1 MPANDNLI
9 QIAKV
14 LKSNG
19 IQGEVMMS
27 FPETDPVEMKEI
39 GPVFICFDGLPV
51 PFFMESVTP
60 KGSVKALVKLQGI
73 DTLEDAEEIVGQPV
87 YAPSDWFEDEG
98 EDGPEALIGWTLCG
112 EDGRP
117 VMLRGVS
124 INGLIASESFINE
137 TLFEELSRDAGVNLF
152 RLAMYTYGV
161 GIIGYCT
168 NGSRERYHEDLAKG
182 IEYAKKQDMYVI
194 VDWHILKDGDPN
206 TYVDK
211 AKVFFAEMAETYR
224 DYDNVLYEICNE
236 PNGVDWAAVKRYA
249 EEVIPVIREKDPK
262 AVIIVGNPDWSKALY
277 DVAADPLDFDNILY
291 TLHFYS
297 ATHGDKYREMTE
309 KLSKEGLPIF
319 VTEYG
324 VTAASGDHPRDLES
338 ADKWIELLE
347 QENIS
352 YCMWSFSKVAEA
364 SAAVR
369 STVPKYSGFV
379 REDYTETG
387 LWLLDTLAK
396 HKTR

>member
-1 MPANDNLI
+1 MKKLLSILLAVSLLAGALSGCGGSGVPESTA
-9 QIAKV
+9 
-14 LKSNG
+14 
-19 IQGEVMMS
+19 
-27 FPETDPVEMKEI
+27 PETTAHVQKTYDDGRARPSSCGRLQVI
-39 GPVFICFDGLPV
+39 GG
-51 PFFMESVTP
+51 
-60 KGSVKALVKLQGI
+60 K
-73 DTLEDAEEIVGQPV
+73 
-87 YAPSDWFEDEG
+87 
-98 EDGPEALIGWTLCG
+98 LCG
-112 EDGRP
+112 EDGQP

-124 INGLIASESFINE
+124 TNGLIVTESFINE
-137 TLFEELSRDAGVNLF
+137 QLFEELSRDAGVNLF

-168 NGSRERYHEDLAKG
+168 NGNRERYHDDLTRG
-182 IEYAKKQDMYVI
+182 IEYAKNQDMYVI
-194 VDWHILKDGDPN
+194 IDWHILKDGDPN

-211 AKVFFAEMAETYR
+211 AKTFFAEMAETYK

-236 PNGVDWAAVKRYA
+236 PNGVDWAAVKCYA

-262 AVIIVGNPDWSKALY
+262 AVIIVGNPDWSKDLY
-277 DVAADPLDFDNILY
+277 SVAADPLDFDNILY

-297 ATHGDKYREMTE
+297 ATHGENFREMTE
-309 KLSKEGLPIF
+309 KLSREGLPIF

-324 VTAASGDHPRDLES
+324 VTAASGDSPRDLES

-364 SAAVR
+364 SSAVR
-369 STVPKYSGFV
+369 STVPKYNGFV

-396 HKTR
+396 YKTR

>member
-1 MPANDNLI
+1 MKKLLSILLAVSLLAGALSGCGGSGVPESTA
-9 QIAKV
+9 
-14 LKSNG
+14 
-19 IQGEVMMS
+19 
-27 FPETDPVEMKEI
+27 PETTAPVQKTYDDGRARPSSCGRLQVI
-39 GPVFICFDGLPV
+39 GG
-51 PFFMESVTP
+51 
-60 KGSVKALVKLQGI
+60 K
-73 DTLEDAEEIVGQPV
+73 
-87 YAPSDWFEDEG
+87 
-98 EDGPEALIGWTLCG
+98 LCG
-112 EDGRP
+112 EDGQP

-124 INGLIASESFINE
+124 TNGLIVTESFINE
-137 TLFEELSRDAGVNLF
+137 QLFEELSRDAGVNLF

-168 NGSRERYHEDLAKG
+168 NGNRERYHDDLARG
-182 IEYAKKQDMYVI
+182 IEYAKNQDMYVI

-211 AKVFFAEMAETYR
+211 AKAFFAEMAETYK
-224 DYDNVLYEICNE
+224 DYNNVLYEICNE

-262 AVIIVGNPDWSKALY
+262 AVIIVGNPDWSKDLY
-277 DVAADPLDFDNILY
+277 SVAADPLDFDNILY

-297 ATHGDKYREMTE
+297 ATHGENFREMTE
-309 KLSKEGLPIF
+309 KLSRGGLPIF

-324 VTAASGDHPRDLES
+324 VTAANGDSPRDLES

-364 SAAVR
+364 SSAVR
-369 STVPKYSGFV
+369 STVPKYNGFV

-396 HKTR
+396 YKTR